1 LSHPNR
7 RISTFNFRHL
17 NFDGGI
23 VFGGRFS
30 STTGVLGI
38 DFGAR
43 GAKLLQVREHNGAL
57 HVVGAA
63 RVDSRRGDSLHS
75 GVGGG
80 GSAGGSSGGSA
91 GGGGDPNFVDSEA
104 LAGQLQAAF
113 ASGGFAGRRCVVSLP
128 RSSVCI
134 QSIRLPKMP
143 DHELRQSAVWEA
155 SQRFGFDRNSMEV
168 DFIRTGAALQSGET
182 REEVIIVAASHAAI
196 NARLEPV
203 IAAGLRPI
211 ALDTGFAA
219 LVRTF
224 SRQFRREADQAH
236 VRAIVEVGFSGSTV
250 LIVRGDQIAF
260 CKPINIG
267 GEQFNQAVAEH
278 LRMDARAAEDLR
290 AARIIAST
298 QVSGVRNQ
306 VSGTSMS
313 DTCHLKPDSLSDPA
327 TDRAVYEAVR
337 PLMGDLIKEVS
348 LCLRYYGVTFRG
360 HPPEKI
366 ILTGG
371 DGLEPRLNEM
381 LAQSSKTPV
390 VYDDESAT
398 LASLIGQIQTSLNRQ
413 PGPAACWGAA
423 IGLSLRGVTPRRKG
437 QKSEIRGQ
445 KAETRSQMSDVR
457 GQPSGDKAL
466 TSDLRPLTS
475 GTRGVAA

>member
-1 LSHPNR
+1 M
-7 RISTFNFRHL
+7 FR
-17 NFDGGI
+17 
-23 VFGGRFS
+23 GRFS

-43 GAKLLQVREHNGAL
+43 GAKLLQVREHAGKL
-57 HVVGAA
+57 TVIGAA
-63 RVDSRRGDSLHS
+63 RVDSTA
-75 GVGGG
+75 
-80 GSAGGSSGGSA
+80 SAGA
-91 GGGGDPNFVDSEA
+91 PNDPNSVDGDA
-104 LAGQLQAAF
+104 LAAQLQAAF
-113 ASGGFAGRRCVVSLP
+113 ASGGFAGRRCVISLP
-128 RSSVCI
+128 RASVCI

-155 SQRFGFDRNSMEV
+155 SQRFGFDRNAMEV

-196 NARLEPV
+196 NARVEPV

-224 SRQFRREADQAH
+224 SRQARRESDQAH
-236 VRAIVEVGFSGSTV
+236 VRAIVEVGCSGSTV
-250 LIVRGDQIAF
+250 LIVRGDQICF

-267 GEQFNQAVAEH
+267 GEQFNLAVGEH
-278 LRMDARAAEDLR
+278 LQMDARAAEDLR
-290 AARIIAST
+290 AARICGRRGDAAGVEASAT
-298 QVSGVRNQ
+298 
-306 VSGTSMS
+306 
-313 DTCHLKPDSLSDPA
+313 DPA

-371 DGLEPRLNEM
+371 EGLEPRLNEM
-381 LAQSSKTPV
+381 LAQACKLPV
-390 VYDDESAT
+390 VYDDELGT
-398 LASLIGQIQTSLNRQ
+398 LESMIGQIQSSLNRQ
-413 PGPAACWGAA
+413 PGPAACWTAA
-423 IGLSLRGVTPRRKG
+423 IGLSMRGVTPRRRN
-437 QKSEIRGQ
+437 QKSDMRGH
-445 KAETRSQMSDVR
+445 KAEPA
-457 GQPSGDKAL
+457 QPAIAPANRQPPIPVTGRNA
-466 TSDLRPLTS
+466 P
-475 GTRGVAA
+475 GVAA